1 MKRRGRLMMVI
12 ATAMTTVSIIAP
24 LLAGVCFNCPNIG
37 QCEGGCTAIKTE
49 SKHSTCDTC
58 RHTNENNC
66 PPGFYCCTACVW
78 RHHDCKKGPNYS
90 IQCSSPPYISVLER
104 EDDEKQTTGPLKCS
118 ADGTTCLKN

>member
-66 PPGFYCCTACVW
+66 PPGLLLLHSM
-78 RHHDCKKGPNYS
+78 R
-90 IQCSSPPYISVLER
+90 LETPR
-104 EDDEKQTTGPLKCS
+104 LQERSKLLNPVFLAALHFRS
-118 ADGTTCLKN
+118 